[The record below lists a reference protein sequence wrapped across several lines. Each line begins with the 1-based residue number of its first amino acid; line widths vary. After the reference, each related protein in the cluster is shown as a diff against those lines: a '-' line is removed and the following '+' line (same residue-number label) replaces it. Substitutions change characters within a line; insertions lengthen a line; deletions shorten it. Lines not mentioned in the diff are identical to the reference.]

1 MSSTSAAE
9 PLIEPQTQ
17 AWLDSVADE
26 EGPPIYDLAPAAA
39 RQVLRHAQAD
49 APVDLAPAQI
59 EDRTIDGGPT
69 GSVELRIYRPEGA
82 TGPLPLVLHTHGGG
96 WILGDKDTHERLDR
110 ELTGLTGAMIVFV
123 DYTPAPDAQYP
134 VQNEQAYTALLWA
147 VDHAG
152 EIGADAGRFALLGDS
167 VGGNMAAAL
176 TLMLKERG
184 GPQPEAQVLFY
195 PVTDHGL
202 DTGSYRAFADGP
214 WLTRRAMTWFWDAY
228 LPDVAARDAPTVSP
242 FARVAGRAL
251 GPAAGAGDHRRQR
264 RPARRGR
271 GLRPPP
277 RGGRQHGHAG
287 PLRRH
292 DPRLRPAQ
300 PDRRDAGAARRDP
313 AGGGLP
319 AQGVRDGVASGPW
332 IGSPAG
338 ACAATSASS
347 RRAARTGSASATA
360 STAASTTARCSSR
373 RRSSARTR

>member
-242 FARVAGRAL
+242 LRGSLDELSDLPPALVITAANDVLRDEGEAYARRLEEAGNTVTPVRYGGTIHDFVLLNPIAETPAPRAAI
-251 GPAAGAGDHRRQR
+251 PQAAGF
-264 RPARRGR
+264 
-271 GLRPPP
+271 
-277 RGGRQHGHAG
+277 
-287 PLRRH
+287 LRR
-292 DPRLRPAQ
+292 AF
-300 PDRRDAGAARRDP
+300 G
-313 AGGGLP
+313 
-319 AQGVRDGVASGPW
+319 
-332 IGSPAG
+332 
-338 ACAATSASS
+338 
-347 RRAARTGSASATA
+347 TA
-360 STAASTTARCSSR
+360 
-373 RRSSARTR
+373 